1 MVAICLEANANGS
14 YLQSNPTH
22 TMPDFT
28 YEALARTGTKSTGT
42 LTANS
47 EREAALILDGRGLF
61 PLKIALSKTQAS
73 SAGGFFG
80 GRVRARHVAT
90 LYSQLADLLHS
101 GVPLL
106 RSLELLER
114 QSTNRTLQSVLRDV
128 RSRVADG
135 TGLSQAMAFHPRV
148 FNELA
153 VSMVRAGQEGGFL
166 EDVLKRIA
174 TFVEHQ
180 EDLKSK
186 VVGSLA
192 YPVFLAV
199 AGFAVVAVLMVV
211 FVPKFESIFE
221 KLKEKGE
228 MPAMTSIL
236 LLISNSIRSYWWLF
250 GFVATGSF
258 ALFRAWVKTPAGRLT
273 VDRLKIRLPLFG
285 PVFMGLALSRFCR
298 ILGTMLHNGIPILK
312 ALNIAKDSTGNKVL
326 TAAIEKSA
334 ENVTAGQKLAD
345 PLRKSG
351 YFPPDV
357 VEMITIA
364 EEANALEKVLVD
376 ISDGLDKRTARS
388 LDLMVRLLEPI
399 MLLVMAVV
407 VGSIA
412 VGLLMPIFKISSTL
426 G

>member
-1 MVAICLEANANGS
+1 
-14 YLQSNPTH
+14 
-22 TMPDFT
+22 MPDFT
-28 YEALARTGTKSTGT
+28 FEALATTGTKSTGT

-61 PLKIALSKTQAS
+61 PLKILLAKTQAS
-73 SAGGFFG
+73 GAGGFFA
-80 GRVRARHVAT
+80 GRVTGRQAAT
-90 LYSQLADLLHS
+90 FYSQLADLLHS

-114 QSTNRTLQSVLRDV
+114 QTTNKTLQAVLREV
-128 RSRVADG
+128 RAKVADG
-135 TGLSQAMAFHPRV
+135 TGLAQAMGQHPKV

-174 TFVEHQ
+174 TFVETQ

-186 VVGSLA
+186 VVGALA
-192 YPVFLAV
+192 YPVFLAG
-199 AGFAVVAVLMVV
+199 AGGMVVTVLMVF
-211 FVPKFESIFE
+211 FVPQFETIFE

-228 MPAMTSIL
+228 MPTVTTML
-236 LLISNSIRSYWWLF
+236 LAISHFLQAYWWLMILL
-250 GFVATGSF
+250 GAVGAVA
-258 ALFRAWVKTPAGRLT
+258 FRKWAATPSGRLL
-273 VDRLKIRLPLFG
+273 VDKAKIRLPLFG
-285 PVFMGLALSRFCR
+285 PVFMSLALSRFCR
-298 ILGTMLHNGIPILK
+298 ILGTMLHNGIPLLK

-326 TAAIEKSA
+326 ATAIEKSA

-351 YFPPDV
+351 YFPSDV

-364 EEANALEKVLVD
+364 EEANSLEKVLVD
-376 ISDGLDKRTARS
+376 VADNLDKRTARN
-388 LDLMVRLLEPI
+388 LDLMVKLLEPM
-399 MLLVMAVV
+399 MLLVMAVI
-407 VGSIA
+407 VGTIA
-412 VGLLMPIFKISSTL
+412 VGLLMPIFKMSSTV

>member
-1 MVAICLEANANGS
+1 
-14 YLQSNPTH
+14 
-22 TMPDFT
+22 MPDFT
-28 YEALARTGTKSTGT
+28 FEALARTGAKSTGT

-61 PLKIALSKTQAS
+61 PLKIGRAKTQAS

-80 GRVRARHVAT
+80 GRVSGRATAT

-114 QSTNRTLQSVLRDV
+114 QSANRALQSVLRDI
-128 RSRVADG
+128 RARVADG
-135 TGLSQAMAFHPRV
+135 TGLAQAMAFHPRV

-174 TFVEHQ
+174 AFVEHQ

-192 YPVFLAV
+192 YPAFLGF
-199 AGFAVVAVLMVV
+199 AGFGVVAVLMVF

-221 KLKEKGE
+221 KLKEKDE
-228 MPAMTSIL
+228 MPEITSL
-236 LLISNSIRSYWWLF
+236 LLWISHSIRGYWWLVISAVVGAAF
-250 GFVATGSF
+250 G
-258 ALFRAWVKTPAGRLT
+258 FRAWARTPNGRLI
-273 VDRLKIRLPLFG
+273 VDRVKIRLPLFG

-298 ILGTMLHNGIPILK
+298 ILGTMLHNGIPLLK
-312 ALNIAKDSTGNKVL
+312 ALHISKDSTGNKVL
-326 TAAIEKSA
+326 AAAVEQAA

-351 YFPPDV
+351 HFPTDI

-364 EEANALEKVLVD
+364 EEANSLEKVLIDVA
-376 ISDGLDKRTARS
+376 DGLDKRTARN
-388 LDLMVRLLEPI
+388 LELMVKLLEPI
-399 MLLVMAVV
+399 MLLAMAAVV
-407 VGSIA
+407 GTIA
-412 VGLLMPIFKISSTL
+412 VGLLMPVFKLSTTL
-426 G
+426 K

>member
-1 MVAICLEANANGS
+1 
-14 YLQSNPTH
+14 
-22 TMPDFT
+22 MPDFT

-61 PLKIALSKTQAS
+61 PLRVVLAKTQAS
-73 SAGGFFG
+73 GAGGFFAARVG
-80 GRVRARHVAT
+80 GRTIAT
-90 LYSQLADLLHS
+90 FYSQLADLLHS

-114 QSTNRTLQSVLRDV
+114 QSTNRTLQAVLRDV
-128 RSRVADG
+128 RAKVADG
-135 TGLSQAMAFHPRV
+135 TGLAQALGQHPKV
-148 FNELA
+148 FSELA
-153 VSMVRAGQEGGFL
+153 VGMVRAGQEGGFL

-174 TFVEHQ
+174 GFVENQ

-199 AGFAVVAVLMVV
+199 AGFAVVAVLMVF

-228 MPAMTSIL
+228 MPDITSL
-236 LLISNSIRSYWWLF
+236 LLFVSHSLRTYWWLLLAALVGGVF
-250 GFVATGSF
+250 AFRWWAAT
-258 ALFRAWVKTPAGRLT
+258 RRGRLI
-273 VDRLKIRLPLFG
+273 VDRLKIRVPLFG
-285 PVFMGLALSRFCR
+285 PVFLSLSLSRFCR
-298 ILGTMLHNGIPILK
+298 ILGTMLHNGIPLLK
-312 ALNIAKDSTGNKVL
+312 ALHIAKDSTGNKVL
-326 TAAIEKSA
+326 AQAIEKSA

-351 YFPPDV
+351 YFPADV

-364 EEANALEKVLVD
+364 EEANALETVLVQV
-376 ISDGLDKRTARS
+376 SDSLDKRTTRN
-388 LDLMVRLLEPI
+388 LELMVKLLEPI
-399 MLLVMAVV
+399 MLLVMAVM
-407 VGSIA
+407 VGFIA
-412 VGLLMPIFKISSTL
+412 VGLLMPVFKISSTL
-426 G
+426 N